1 MLSGFGSRHKKVPIR
16 TAGLDCG
23 RKRCCLH
30 IRYLAKKV
38 GVPPKFLVPPLIYD
52 LFRPMIRAQRGGMVI
67 LTSGRDW
74 DLVKTSGLVGDG
86 D

>member
-1 MLSGFGSRHKKVPIR
+1 MG
-16 TAGLDCG
+16 
-23 RKRCCLH
+23 
-30 IRYLAKKV
+30 
-38 GVPPKFLVPPLIYD
+38 VPPLIYD

-74 DLVKTSGLVGDG
+74 DLVKTSGLVGDR